1 MKDIHEIGKE
11 AADAFGIRAKHQK
24 RAAVVLDILQGI
36 FFFWKWFKNNEGE
49 KKEHLD
55 DRGDRFGG
63 DVGGDNDQAKS

>member
-11 AADAFGIRAKHQK
+11 AADAFGIREKHQK
-24 RAAVVLDILQGI
+24 RFAAVLDVLQAV
-36 FFFWKWFKNNEGE
+36 FFFWKWFKDEND

-63 DVGGDNDQAKS
+63 DVGGDNDQA

>member
-1 MKDIHEIGKE
+1 MKDFHEIGKD

-36 FFFWKWFKNNEGE
+36 FFFWKWFKNEGD

-55 DRGDRFGG
+55 DRGNRFGG
-63 DVGGDNDQAKS
+63 DVGGNHDQEKS